1 MNPTRRTSQVAVVA
15 SALLL
20 TACGGGGDSK
30 PLGTDPFPLTIG
42 DRWDLSVQED
52 FSSYAANRQVT
63 GTRMV
68 DGAEARVVQVK
79 RDSSATTEELYIR
92 TATEVRMVPPED
104 APDVIKALG
113 PLTIMKLPLTNGQQW
128 TQYDVMVPGSF
139 DLDGDDLPEP
149 YHEVVMT
156 SVSGPLT
163 VAVPAGTF
171 TNAYEVATKSEATLI
186 GTLHGDTWSS
196 LSVTHDWYV
205 PGIGLV
211 KRLNQ
216 VTPEDGPRTRTRDER
231 LTTYAVASP

>member
-1 MNPTRRTSQVAVVA
+1 MKSIPRSAHVAVA
-15 SALLL
+15 TAALLL
-20 TACGGGGDSK
+20 AACGGGGDSK
-30 PLGTDPFPLTIG
+30 PLGTDPFPLTVG
-42 DRWDLSVQED
+42 DRWDLSVYED
-52 FSSYAANRQVT
+52 FSSYAATRQVT

-68 DGAEARVVQVK
+68 DGVEAHVVQVK
-79 RDSSATTEELYIR
+79 RGSSATTEELYIR
-92 TATEVRMVPPED
+92 TDTEVRMVPSDD

-139 DLDGDDLPEP
+139 DADGDGLPDP
-149 YHEVVMT
+149 YHEVVT
-156 SVSGPLT
+156 ISVNGPLT

-171 TNAYEVATKSEATLI
+171 NNAYEVVTASEDTLI

-196 LSVTHDWYV
+196 LSVTHDSYV

-216 VTPEDGPRTRTRDER
+216 VTPEDGPRTHTRDER
-231 LTTYAVASP
+231 LTTFSVSSL